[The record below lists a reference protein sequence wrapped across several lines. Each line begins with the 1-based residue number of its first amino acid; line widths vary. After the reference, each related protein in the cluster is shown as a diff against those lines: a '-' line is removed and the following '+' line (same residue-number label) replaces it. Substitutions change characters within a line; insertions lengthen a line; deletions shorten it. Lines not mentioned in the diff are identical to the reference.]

1 VLTAGSN
8 GTLVKTVI
16 IKAITNTTHGMI
28 RLYDYDGTNTKII
41 YEVEV
46 PAITKATTDPAFEIT
61 IPMNHVLKA
70 GNILKATT
78 EKADTFNIIAEG
90 LNWTYYPT
98 MVRSESTNYTA
109 NTGMQT
115 VSTANSNLDGTGT
128 LSSAIVTGASNGTV
142 IKSITIK
149 AQVTTSKGMIRLFI
163 YNGTTTRLIKEVP
176 IPAITKSGIFPS
188 FMNKVDFDGKDF
200 SLQAGYSL
208 KVSTEIGESFNVI
221 VEGLDWAY
229 PG

>member
-1 VLTAGSN
+1 
-8 GTLVKTVI
+8 
-16 IKAITNTTHGMI
+16 
-28 RLYDYDGTNTKII
+28 
-41 YEVEV
+41 
-46 PAITKATTDPAFEIT
+46 
-61 IPMNHVLKA
+61 
-70 GNILKATT
+70 
-78 EKADTFNIIAEG
+78 
-90 LNWTYYPT
+90 
-98 MVRSESTNYTA
+98 
-109 NTGMQT
+109 
-115 VSTANSNLDGTGT
+115 
-128 LSSAIVTGASNGTV
+128 
-142 IKSITIK
+142 
-149 AQVTTSKGMIRLFI
+149 MIRLFI